1 MDRDIETLF
10 EEFENMI
17 NIEWIQEKVSNLKQK
32 TLQAIATARAEAL
45 REAAE
50 KGWDWIKKNCENE
63 LLIGD
68 SFVNAIRSD
77 KQEGQ

>member
-1 MDRDIETLF
+1 MDDRDMARKLLHEIDTVDGDWEEYDCEAIPIVIKYF
-10 EEFENMI
+10 E
-17 NIEWIQEKVSNLKQK
+17 
-32 TLQAIATARAEAL
+32 AARAEAL